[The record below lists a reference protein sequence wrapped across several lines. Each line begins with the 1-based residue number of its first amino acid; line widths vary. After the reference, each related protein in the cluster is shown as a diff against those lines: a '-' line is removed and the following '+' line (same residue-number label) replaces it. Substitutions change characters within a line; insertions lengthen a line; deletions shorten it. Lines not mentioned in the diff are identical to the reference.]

1 MDHLIVCNN
10 KQKAAKKTTN
20 EEFPQKRQLKAANCL
35 YQKSR
40 ASNTQRKH
48 LLEMVRAQQDSLQTK
63 FQPLQST
70 KVCPSNYC
78 ALQND
83 EAASLHYKMHAV
95 LNYCM
100 KFQRPSRKHGI

>member
-10 KQKAAKKTTN
+10 KQKATKKTTN

-40 ASNTQRKH
+40 ASNTQPKH
-48 LLEMVRAQQDSLQTK
+48 LLEMVRAQQDFLQTK
-63 FQPLQST
+63 FQSLQST